1 MTASTPYF
9 APLFDAAVI
18 MTAGSYGLLA
28 VIAFHAGLFGIWLLV
43 LVGLSLWRYAYA
55 VLRGVA
61 QGRPELPPP
70 SIESMNP
77 VGELG
82 LSAHFLLFPALIAAI
97 DHYLPP
103 GFASMAELLGS
114 LLIVGLLLVFPASA
128 AIMGL
133 SGSLLA
139 ALNPT
144 EIGSVIKTLGRDYA
158 VLIVACAVL
167 AILAELVESLI
178 VPHFGFLAELAG
190 AVVAIWAALG
200 MFAIVGA
207 SIRRHRD
214 DFVIPG
220 ERAAPIDREAEALD
234 KRRRAELDLAYAALR
249 SGETEKG
256 YTTLRKL
263 IADHGGS
270 TEIQWWLFENM
281 IDWEDR
287 SHAFRVAARLIAR
300 LVEIG
305 DMPAALEL
313 YRRCRRLGGRPE
325 VSAGSLGLLAR
336 YAREIGQT
344 GLASE
349 ISVDADGGE
358 DS

>member
-1 MTASTPYF
+1 MPSF
-9 APLFDAAVI
+9 APLFDTAVL
-18 MTAGSYGLLA
+18 MTAVSYGLVVVLA
-28 VIAFHAGLFGIWLLV
+28 LHAGLFGIWLLL

-97 DHYLPP
+97 DHYMPP
-103 GFASMAELLGS
+103 GFGSVSGLLGFS
-114 LLIVGLLLVFPASA
+114 LILGLLLAFPASA

-133 SGSLLA
+133 SANLLA
-139 ALNPT
+139 ALNPA
-144 EIGSVIKTLGRDYA
+144 EIGAVIKTLGRDYA
-158 VLIVACAVL
+158 VLIVGCTVL
-167 AILAELVESLI
+167 VTLAELIESRI
-178 VPHFGFLAELAG
+178 VPHFGVLAELTG
-190 AVVAIWAALG
+190 TVVSIWAALG
-200 MFAIVGA
+200 VFALVGV

-220 ERAAPIDREAEALD
+220 ERAAPVDREAEALD
-234 KRRRAELDLAYAALR
+234 RRRRAELDLAYAALR
-249 SGETEKG
+249 SGETEQG

-263 IADHGGS
+263 IAEHGGS

-281 IDWEDR
+281 IDWDDR

-305 DMPAALEL
+305 DLPAALEL

-325 VSAGSLGLLAR
+325 VSAGSLNLLAR
-336 YAREIGQT
+336 YAREIGQS
-344 GLASE
+344 GIASE
-349 ISVDADGGE
+349 ISIEADGAE
-358 DS
+358 P